1 MLFQST
7 GDLPDAVAVGIQGED
22 FDAAIVVGVIQQRLD
37 ERVGIGGVGVDE
49 DQFEALRLFLD
60 DVVGRCG
67 FEVLVEEEF
76 GGRLLECV
84 KIGRDK
90 ARGIRRK
97 QYTWLQFFN
106 EWSRLFI
113 PLPVPRPA
121 FEPLQFAA
129 SKTRSV

>member
-1 MLFQST
+1 MGNDVDRGDVPVLLQRA
-7 GDLPDAVAVGIQGED
+7 GDLPDAVAVGIQGND
-22 FDAAIVVGVIQQRLD
+22 LDSAIVVRVVQQRLD
-37 ERVGIGGVGVDE
+37 ERVGIGRVGVDE

-76 GGRLLECV
+76 GGRLLEV
-84 KIGRDK
+84 GEIRRDE

-106 EWSRLFI
+106 EWS
-113 PLPVPRPA
+113 
-121 FEPLQFAA
+121 
-129 SKTRSV
+129 